1 MTVRFLFST
10 VQTSEE
16 HVAVNERA
24 EVLPPET
31 PTGLKIAND
40 RTEIIDG
47 GMGGPDRITAQPASP
62 QHKEESLKIG
72 SSIAVLDRDKKQKR
86 FPFEPNVNGISMSA
100 RESLA
105 ISGQSGEA
113 NVFTVSPSAKI
124 VSC

>member
-72 SSIAVLDRDKKQKR
+72 SSIAGLDRDKKQKR
-86 FPFEPNVNGISMSA
+86 FPFEPNVNGA